1 MDRLQTTP
9 PQRMGAALTH
19 ARRYALFTLVG
30 IAGDDDLDAPDLCVE
45 PSVLPSEVPAGG
57 QSWMPRRPGSGSA
70 RKGLK
75 SEHPPTLDPDQSG
88 AFRDKLLTEVKNA
101 TSADCAAGWARE
113 ALAASQQMPRLVEDA
128 FKRRLSGLSQP
139 ETTELPSRDLAVT
152 KVTKDFSRRNGAE
165 PRGIDKSV
173 LAVAAPRRY
182 RNKEHLRFVA
192 QQPCLLCARKPSD
205 PHHFDSSNHG
215 RWAAR
220 PATSSRFRFAG
231 HTTGR

>member
-1 MDRLQTTP
+1 
-9 PQRMGAALTH
+9 
-19 ARRYALFTLVG
+19 
-30 IAGDDDLDAPDLCVE
+30 
-45 PSVLPSEVPAGG
+45 
-57 QSWMPRRPGSGSA
+57 
-70 RKGLK
+70 
-75 SEHPPTLDPDQSG
+75 
-88 AFRDKLLTEVKNA
+88 
-101 TSADCAAGWARE
+101 
-113 ALAASQQMPRLVEDA
+113 VEDA
-128 FKRRLSGLSQP
+128 FKRRLFELSRP

-220 PATSSRFRFAG
+220 PATSSRFRFAA
-231 HTTGR
+231 HTTGRYIALATSAHGGSRPASIDENRPQATPLADALSAPSCGVNYFELKIPRG